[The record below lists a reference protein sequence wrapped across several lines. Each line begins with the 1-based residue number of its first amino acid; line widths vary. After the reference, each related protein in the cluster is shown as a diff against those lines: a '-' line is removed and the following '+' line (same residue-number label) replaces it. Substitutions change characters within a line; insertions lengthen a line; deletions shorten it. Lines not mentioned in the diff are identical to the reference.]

1 MRFISQGECT
11 MNGRFHRR
19 SIAVALAALFFVSA
33 SGSADEQSFLPNML
47 RFANPTGVAATF
59 STAGKIDLTGP
70 FFQSLGTNGRAC
82 VSCHQPSTGWTVTP
96 ANVQARFDATD
107 GTDPIFRTNDGSNS
121 PAADV
126 STLEARRAAYSM
138 LLSKGLIRVGIGIP
152 QNAEFSLMSVDD
164 PYGHASASEL
174 SLFRRPLPST
184 NLKFL
189 STIMWDGRETFK
201 DPVSQDCILGT
212 ANCFASLHFN
222 LVDQSNSA
230 TMGHAQA
237 AQPLTAEQREAI
249 VTFEMG
255 LFT

>member
-1 MRFISQGECT
+1 

-33 SGSADEQSFLPNML
+33 SGGADEQSFLPNML

-96 ANVQARFDATD
+96 ANVQARFDATA
-107 GTDPIFRTNDGSNS
+107 GTDPIFRTNDGSTS
-121 PAADV
+121 PNADV

-138 LLSKGLIRVGIGIP
+138 LLSKGLIRVGIGMP
-152 QNAEFSLMSVDD
+152 PNQFVSNAEFELIAVDD
-164 PYGHASASEL
+164 PYGYASAGEL

-184 NLKFL
+184 NVKFL
-189 STIMWDGRETFK
+189 STVMADGRETFK
-201 DPVSQDCILGT
+201 DPASQDCVLGT
-212 ANCFASLHFN
+212 RPSSIRWSSL
-222 LVDQSNSA
+222 LSA
-230 TMGHAQA
+230 
-237 AQPLTAEQREAI
+237 
-249 VTFEMG
+249 
-255 LFT
+255 